1 MSENNQN
8 NRNFTSVIKNKRA
21 FFSGL
26 DWKTLPSEEK
36 NARTFAR
43 KTTLNIFSPV
53 SIRIQKMKPKRWW
66 HLSEKRIFPQG
77 RPHSGHWH

>member
-8 NRNFTSVIKNKRA
+8 NQNFTSVIKNKRA
-21 FFSGL
+21 FSPVWTGKRFLQKKRMRVHSQ
-26 DWKTLPSEEK
+26 E
-36 NARTFAR
+36 

>member
-1 MSENNQN
+1 
-8 NRNFTSVIKNKRA
+8 TGKR
-21 FFSGL
+21 FLQKKRMRVHSQ
-26 DWKTLPSEEK
+26 E
-36 NARTFAR
+36 